1 MPTDEATPPD
11 GETPTRRTTLEEL
24 PAAVAMA
31 ASDGSALAHVLDAL
45 EVVHYPAEG
54 GDRLSSDHLAEEIL
68 EQLDQGGWYVSR
80 PNPDDEDGA
89 TPTVDHRRDALATV
103 CSQHY
108 PFTYDRLED
117 LLAAAGT
124 VAGFLAGVPALTPVT
139 IPDTP
144 GGQEHLGEELARN
157 VVETLKASATDY
169 PTKAA
174 LAHVLEAAAAEL
186 KRAIPEVQAAAALA
200 EPF

>member
-1 MPTDEATPPD
+1 MADEATPTD

-24 PAAVAMA
+24 PTAVAMA
-31 ASDGSALAHVLDAL
+31 ASDGTALAHVLDAL
-45 EVVHYPAEG
+45 EVVHDPAD

-80 PNPDDEDGA
+80 PNPDDDDG

-124 VAGFLAGVPALTPVT
+124 VAGFLAGVPALTPVA
-139 IPDTP
+139 IPTDE
-144 GGQEHLGEELARN
+144 GAQEHLGEELARTL
-157 VVETLKASATDY
+157 VETLKASATDY
-169 PTKAA
+169 PTKRA
-174 LAHVLEAAAAEL
+174 LARILRAAASGLTA
-186 KRAIPEVQAAAALA
+186 AVPEVEADAALA

>member
-1 MPTDEATPPD
+1 MADEATPPD

-24 PAAVAMA
+24 PAAAAMA
-31 ASDGSALAHVLDAL
+31 EHDGSALAHVLDAL
-45 EVVHYPAEG
+45 EVVHDPAN
-54 GDRLSSDHLAEEIL
+54 GDRLSSDRLAEEIL
-68 EQLDQGGWYVSR
+68 EQLDRAGWYVNR
-80 PNPDDEDGA
+80 DQPDA
-89 TPTVDHRRDALATV
+89 PTGPEPTEENRRDALATV
-103 CSQHY
+103 CSPDY
-108 PFTYDRLED
+108 PFTYDRLPD
-117 LLAAAGT
+117 LLAAAST

-144 GGQEHLGEELARN
+144 GGQEHLGEELART

>member
-1 MPTDEATPPD
+1 MADEATPTD

-24 PAAVAMA
+24 PTAAAMA
-31 ASDGSALAHVLDAL
+31 EHDGTALAHVLDAL
-45 EVVHYPAEG
+45 EVVHDPADGERLG
-54 GDRLSSDHLAEEIL
+54 SDRLAEEIL
-68 EQLDQGGWYVSR
+68 EQLDRAGWYVNR
-80 PNPDDEDGA
+80 DKPDAPTGPEPTWED
-89 TPTVDHRRDALATV
+89 RREALATV

-144 GGQEHLGEELARN
+144 GGQEHLGEELART

-186 KRAIPEVQAAAALA
+186 KRAVPEVQAAAALA